1 MPDRRGGAWMR
12 ARALIA
18 AALAAPLLTT
28 ACDDK
33 PGAEGTVRPAADYE
47 QRVLATCAESMP
59 RTDCACFWDQ
69 GKAAFTKA
77 NVDGILA
84 ALVEREATG
93 NAIFRVRLEKVA
105 GRDAASLLGRVLFDC
120 VKR

>member
-1 MPDRRGGAWMR
+1 MR
-12 ARALIA
+12 ARAHTRALFA
-18 AALAAPLLTT
+18 AALAVPLLTA

-33 PGAEGTVRPAADYE
+33 PGAEGTVQPAAEYE
-47 QRVLATCAESMP
+47 QRVLSTCEEAMP
-59 RTDCACFWDQ
+59 RTDCPCFWNQ

-77 NVDGILA
+77 NADAILA

-105 GRDAASLLGRVLFDC
+105 GQDAASLLGRALFDC